1 MSHDGEDMLGLIP
14 DAASEVASF
23 TMDFSSESPISS
35 SGGGGGDY
43 LAFNGTTSSSSS
55 SYNLSAGNDSLFLPD
70 WRDAGGGYFR
80 RRKFNLSLIDL
91 ERLFPSMEAV
101 SADVQVFLVAVYSL
115 AAALSLLG
123 NVTVIL
129 VLAFGKR

>member
-1 MSHDGEDMLGLIP
+1 MATEINYDDLYGLMP
-14 DAASEVASF
+14 W
-23 TMDFSSESPISS
+23 SESPFTLSINS
-35 SGGGGGDY
+35 
-43 LAFNGTTSSSSS
+43 TSSDGNRFNSPFHKVST
-55 SYNLSAGNDSLFLPD
+55 LNDSLPFNDMLNE
-70 WRDAGGGYFR
+70 RGGYSR

-101 SADVQVFLVAVYSL
+101 SADLQVFLIAVYSL